1 MIPPDPYE
9 QFGGKDKFDK
19 FISDILNRSQNSTAM
34 INHPIIHTTSEVPEP
49 PPVGNFK
56 CDMVIAR
63 YKEPLTWLDR
73 YEKYTFNRIVVYNK
87 GKNDGVCK
95 LKLKSCEQ
103 IDLPNEGRCDHTYL
117 YHIIHNYDNLA
128 DVTIFTKGSSS
139 AHREKK
145 KLLFTIS
152 KVFETK
158 NSVFSTANLSTPVHL
173 AAKGFQLDSYQS
185 SFPENRNSAPDST
198 LMKPACLRPFDKW
211 YEHHFPDIN
220 VNYAVY
226 AGIFAVSRK
235 HIHNRPIEFYK
246 KLLKQLEGHSNP
258 EVGHYLERSWIA
270 VFHPPTS
277 ASTEEVNKY
286 LECMYHDIINE
297 VYHGGATRRKKLKK
311 RRRYTR

>member
-1 MIPPDPYE
+1 MKGGDPYA
-9 QFGGKDKFDK
+9 QFGGKENFDK
-19 FISDILNRSQNSTAM
+19 FIGEIMSKANINAPSQYVNHSDKT
-34 INHPIIHTTSEVPEP
+34 PPDP
-49 PPVGNFK
+49 PPVGDFK

-63 YKEPLTWLDR
+63 YKEGLSWLDG
-73 YEKYTFNRIVVYNK
+73 YKKYTFNKIIVYNK
-87 GKNDGVCK
+87 GKNDGICK
-95 LKLKSCEQ
+95 LNAHICEQ
-103 IDLPNEGRCDHTYL
+103 HTLPNEGRCDHTYL
-117 YHIIHNYDNLA
+117 YHIINNYDKLA

-158 NSVFSTANLSTPVHL
+158 NSVFSTANMHTPVHL
-173 AAKGFQLDSYQS
+173 SAAGFQLDGYQS
-185 SFPENRNSAPDST
+185 SFIENRNSNPDSNK
-198 LMKPACLRPFDKW
+198 MKPACMRPFDTW
-211 YEHHFPDIN
+211 YKHHFPDIN
-220 VNYAVY
+220 VNYVVY

-258 EVGHYLERSWIA
+258 EVGHYIERSWIA
-270 VFHPPTS
+270 IFHPPST

-286 LECMYHDIINE
+286 LECMYHDIIHE
-297 VYHGGATRRKKLKK
+297 VYQGGGTRRKKLKK